1 MLLSNTAFLIISK
14 RETLFQQI
22 FRGQFQNSGK
32 IKILIFTS
40 RFVLRNLIEKNAFE
54 EVYDIYYLYN
64 SESQKN

>member
-22 FRGQFQNSGK
+22 FRGQFQNSGN

-40 RFVLRNLIEKNAFE
+40 RFMLRNLIEKNAFE